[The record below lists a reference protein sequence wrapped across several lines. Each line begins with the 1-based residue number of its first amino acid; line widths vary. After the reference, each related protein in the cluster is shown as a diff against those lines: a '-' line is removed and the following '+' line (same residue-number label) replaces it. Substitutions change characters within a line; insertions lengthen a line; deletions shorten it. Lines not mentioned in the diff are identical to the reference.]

1 MLVSQPSWSFPKED
15 EYAELIEEQ
24 LQVIEQEEDGERA
37 VARLRKLLFDN

>member
-24 LQVIEQEEDGERA
+24 LQVIEEEDGERA
-37 VARLRKLLFDN
+37 VTRLRKLLFDN

>member
-24 LQVIEQEEDGERA
+24 LQVIEEEDGERA